1 MFDVS
6 NALHA
11 WSFSALIVFS
21 WAGNPN
27 KPTVCPTK
35 RPGIHQEW
43 WCNLWQSRF
52 RSYLCAH
59 LTFGDLVREW
69 RQDTADHCLRL
80 DIRTSMTRALVSKL
94 TAFVEVWRDFIVFCS
109 GGLAYTWQWRID
121 VTLSAANW
129 YMLHKF
135 SGNLWGKYPFLIGI
149 DIFPQCLPTEFH
161 LHYFPVEALFRF

>member
-6 NALHA
+6 KALHA
-11 WSFSALIVFS
+11 WSFSALTVFT

-43 WCNLWQSRF
+43 WSNLWQSGF

-59 LTFGDLVREW
+59 LTFGDQVREW

-80 DIRTSMTRALVSKL
+80 KIRTSMTEALVGIL
-94 TAFVEVWRDFIVFCS
+94 TAFIEVRRVFIVFCS
-109 GGLAYTWQWRID
+109 GGLAYKWQWRIGYKKQSTIFHNIYCQSCRCY
-121 VTLSAANW
+121 VSWLCL
-129 YMLHKF
+129 MLH
-135 SGNLWGKYPFLIGI
+135 YQRRTGI
-149 DIFPQCLPTEFH
+149 
-161 LHYFPVEALFRF
+161 A